1 MLPVGGSWLDNEEL
15 FDVDAIRTVPIT
27 PYERTEDTRSTITN
41 TVDIGSSSAAK
52 RRKVNEISTSRNDGG
67 RGKSRGKAP
76 RVNLVDEVTDLEEVH
91 GVEDETYP
99 QLDAM
104 DEDDDIDEEDLT

>member
-1 MLPVGGSWLDNEEL
+1 MNALVYVKYNTKLRERSIKRRQNIDPILVDEIDSDDEWIAEKEDPVLPVGGSWLDNEEL

-52 RRKVNEISTSRNDGG
+52 RRKVNEISTSS
-67 RGKSRGKAP
+67 K
-76 RVNLVDEVTDLEEVH
+76 
-91 GVEDETYP
+91 
-99 QLDAM
+99 
-104 DEDDDIDEEDLT
+104 